1 MHRKRMKICTKH
13 GRVDMKFK
21 SIMIIIMKVIIGI
34 LTMLLIMGLI
44 IVREV
49 MMITMKM
56 KMIMRRISNYDNRYY
71 EDNDSN
77 GNDIVNELS
86 DTNY

>member
-21 SIMIIIMKVIIGI
+21 PMIIIMKVIIGI

>member
-1 MHRKRMKICTKH
+1 
-13 GRVDMKFK
+13 MKFK
-21 SIMIIIMKVIIGI
+21 PIMIIIMKVIIGI

-56 KMIMRRISNYDNRYY
+56 KMIMGRISNYDNRYY
-71 EDNDSN
+71 DDNDSN
-77 GNDIVNELS
+77 GNDIANELS
-86 DTNY
+86 DDTNH

>member
-1 MHRKRMKICTKH
+1 
-13 GRVDMKFK
+13 
-21 SIMIIIMKVIIGI
+21 MIIIMKVIIGI

-56 KMIMRRISNYDNRYY
+56 KMIMRRISIYDNRYY